1 MADWLSSSIPVVKV
15 VLLGESSVGK
25 TSIVSVAHG
34 DPYSADQTAT
44 VGACF
49 VIKNMSVGDSELRLH
64 IWDTAGQERFRT
76 LAPMY
81 YRDAQF
87 VLLVYAIDNVESF
100 KKLESWRVE
109 IVKECDPL
117 PHMFIV
123 GNKSDLENARAVQT
137 VLGTRYAE
145 TYDAKFYE
153 VSAQNHPEGITK
165 MFEDIA
171 RQVIQEGQE
180 VNAPDTVNLNATRKK
195 GKKCPC

>member
-1 MADWLSSSIPVVKV
+1 MADWLISSIPVVKI

-25 TSIVSVAHG
+25 TGIVSVAHG
-34 DPYSADQTAT
+34 GTYSTEQTPT

-49 VIKNMSVGDSELRLH
+49 IIKNMSVGDSELKLH

-87 VLLVYAIDNVESF
+87 VLLVYAIDNAESF
-100 KKLESWRVE
+100 QKLESWRAE
-109 IVKECDPL
+109 IVDECDPL
-117 PHMFIV
+117 PHIFIV
-123 GNKSDLENARAVQT
+123 GNKSDLEEARAVPKMT
-137 VLGTRYAE
+137 GTRYAE
-145 TYDAKFYE
+145 TNCAQFYE
-153 VSAQNHPEGITK
+153 VSARSHPEGITE

-171 RQVIQEGQE
+171 RQVIKEGQD
-180 VNAPDTVNLNATRKK
+180 VNTPDTIDLSATRKK

>member
-1 MADWLSSSIPVVKV
+1 MVDWLSSSIPVVKV

-34 DPYSADQTAT
+34 DPYSTDQTAT

-49 VIKNMSVGDSELRLH
+49 VIKNMKVGDSELKLH

-87 VLLVYAIDNVESF
+87 VLLVYAIDNAESF
-100 KKLESWRVE
+100 QKLESWRAE
-109 IVKECDPL
+109 IVEESDPL

-123 GNKSDLENARAVQT
+123 GNKSDLEDARAVPKT
-137 VLGTRYAE
+137 TSTRYAE
-145 TYDAKFYE
+145 THRAQFYE
-153 VSAQNHPEGITK
+153 VSAQSHPEGITK

-171 RQVIQEGQE
+171 RQVIKEGQD
-180 VNAPDTVNLNATRKK
+180 VNAPDTIDLSTTRKK